1 MPIPDE
7 TRDRWSSRAEPDS
20 GTGAIYWH
28 MLFRDDPAARAT
40 ARAAQ
45 ARLASFRDLHM
56 TPGEWLHATA
66 LVAGTTDGISSE
78 DLELMLSGA
87 QQHLHGIQP
96 IDVTISRVLYHP
108 EAIMLG
114 FTPEGA
120 LDPIHRA
127 VRQATLAVTGRTG
140 SVTGPAARWTP
151 HMTIS
156 YSTGIQPM
164 APIAVA
170 LGREVPRCDITVR
183 AVSLVIQWGPER
195 LWNWQPV
202 GTAQPGHAGGRPAF
216 RARAAGITGLVTF
229 CLRYPY
235 ERAAAGDGEHQ
246 AFLAQDAHRH
256 AHRAARHTL
265 LLLQVALARQGRTRL
280 QLARRDHL
288 PEDVRKL
295 GIQRRRVHVVH
306 EVHEVNGN

>member
-1 MPIPDE
+1 
-7 TRDRWSSRAEPDS
+7 
-20 GTGAIYWH
+20 
-28 MLFRDDPAARAT
+28 
-40 ARAAQ
+40 
-45 ARLASFRDLHM
+45 
-56 TPGEWLHATA
+56 
-66 LVAGTTDGISSE
+66 
-78 DLELMLSGA
+78 
-87 QQHLHGIQP
+87 
-96 IDVTISRVLYHP
+96 
-108 EAIMLG
+108 MLG

-202 GTAQPGHAGGRPAF
+202 GTASLGTPEAGRPSVPGQPG
-216 RARAAGITGLVTF
+216 
-229 CLRYPY
+229 
-235 ERAAAGDGEHQ
+235 
-246 AFLAQDAHRH
+246 
-256 AHRAARHTL
+256 
-265 LLLQVALARQGRTRL
+265 
-280 QLARRDHL
+280 
-288 PEDVRKL
+288 
-295 GIQRRRVHVVH
+295 
-306 EVHEVNGN
+306 

>member
-7 TRDRWSSRAEPDS
+7 TRDRWSNRAEPDS

-28 MLFRDDPAARAT
+28 MLFRDNPAVRAT
-40 ARAAQ
+40 ARKAQ

-56 TPGEWLHATA
+56 APEEWLHATA
-66 LVAGTTDGISSE
+66 LVAGTTEDISGA
-78 DLELMLSGA
+78 DLELMLSEA
-87 QQHLHGIQP
+87 RQRLCSVQP
-96 IDVTISRVLYHP
+96 IGVTISRVLYHP

-127 VRQATLAVTGRTG
+127 VRQATLAVTGRAG

-156 YSTGIQPM
+156 YSTGRQPM
-164 APIAVA
+164 APIVAA

-195 LWNWQPV
+195 LWDWQPV
-202 GTAQPGHAGGRPAF
+202 GTA
-216 RARAAGITGLVTF
+216 
-229 CLRYPY
+229 
-235 ERAAAGDGEHQ
+235 
-246 AFLAQDAHRH
+246 
-256 AHRAARHTL
+256 
-265 LLLQVALARQGRTRL
+265 
-280 QLARRDHL
+280 HL
-288 PEDVRKL
+288 GPS
-295 GIQRRRVHVVH
+295 
-306 EVHEVNGN
+306 